1 MVQLTLNLKSNR
13 PSTVYSYNGK
23 SYRLQPGSNT
33 LNLEYEDYLALAKA
47 LSIKPVANDT
57 SKNIKEEPAEEPV
70 KEEPINKEQAKEEL
84 VETPIV
90 DEVAKE
96 PEPIK
101 EEVLDNSIL
110 EEDATEE
117 KESSDDDKEPEAI
130 DYSTWSYTK
139 LKAKYKSITGNS
151 CKLKKDEV
159 IAFLQEHK
167 DVE

>member
-23 SYRLQPGSNT
+23 SYKLQPGSNT

-57 SKNIKEEPAEEPV
+57 SKNIKEDPIKEEQVEEPA
-70 KEEPINKEQAKEEL
+70 KEEHKEL
-84 VETPIV
+84 VETPV
-90 DEVAKE
+90 ADEVVKE

-101 EEVLDNSIL
+101 EEALESNSL
-110 EEDATEE
+110 EEAVIEK

-159 IAFLQEHK
+159 IAFLQEYK
-167 DVE
+167 DAE

>member
-57 SKNIKEEPAEEPV
+57 SKNIKEDPIKEEPV
-70 KEEPINKEQAKEEL
+70 EEPAKEEHTEL
-84 VETPIV
+84 AETPV
-90 DEVAKE
+90 ADEVVKE

-101 EEVLDNSIL
+101 EEALESNSL
-110 EEDATEE
+110 EEAVIEE

-159 IAFLQEHK
+159 IAFLQEYK
-167 DVE
+167 DAE

>member
-57 SKNIKEEPAEEPV
+57 SKSIKEEPAEEPA
-70 KEEPINKEQAKEEL
+70 KEEHEEL
-84 VETPIV
+84 VETPV
-90 DEVAKE
+90 ADEVVKE

-101 EEVLDNSIL
+101 EEALENSSL
-110 EEDATEE
+110 EEAATEE

-159 IAFLQEHK
+159 IAFLQEYK
-167 DVE
+167 DAE

>member
-70 KEEPINKEQAKEEL
+70 KEEPINKEPAKEEL
-84 VETPIV
+84 VETPV
-90 DEVAKE
+90 ADEVVKE

-101 EEVLDNSIL
+101 EEALENSSL

-117 KESSDDDKEPEAI
+117 KEASEDKELEAI

-159 IAFLQEHK
+159 IAFLQEYK
-167 DVE
+167 DAE